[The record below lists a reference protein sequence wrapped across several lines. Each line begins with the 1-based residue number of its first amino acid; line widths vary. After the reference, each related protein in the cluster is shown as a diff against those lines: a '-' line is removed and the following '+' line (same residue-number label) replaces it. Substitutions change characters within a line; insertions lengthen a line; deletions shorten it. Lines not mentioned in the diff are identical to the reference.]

1 VTEVTENARATRAR
15 SLLVLTQDPRFQ
27 GGALAQVE
35 AFLSAARALGEHPTV
50 AYAERPPLTGRTPLQ
65 GIAVR
70 TRLGRLDPAGLPL
83 AARRLVPHARAAG
96 QLWVVAATA
105 HYGLAALRS
114 RRPYACWIGT
124 SLEAEW
130 RARRPLLE
138 RSRRLALR
146 LFGPVLQRYE
156 RDVLRGARRIYATS
170 PYSRGALADA
180 VGVDVDLI
188 GVLPIAVDTQ
198 RFAPLDD
205 DRWRSAIGRPT
216 LAFVGRA
223 DDPRKNTPLLLDAFA
238 RVREHIPEARL
249 RLVGRP
255 PAGPS
260 APGVEAVGEV
270 GDVAAHLR
278 DAALLL
284 LPSFQ
289 EGFGIVAAEALACGV
304 PVVTTP
310 SGGPEETLLGSGAG
324 RVLTGF
330 SAEELASV
338 VEELLQDPDT
348 LQAMRRRGRAYVER
362 EHSTARLSELL
373 AEAVADLD
381 RQ

>member
-1 VTEVTENARATRAR
+1 MTENATVSRGR
-15 SLLVLTQDPRFQ
+15 SLLVLTQDPRFR

-35 AFLSAARALGEHPTV
+35 AFISAARMLGEQPIV
-50 AYAERPPLTGRTPLQ
+50 AYGERPPLSGPSPLS

-83 AARRLVPHARAAG
+83 AAQRLAAHARTAG

-105 HYGLAALRS
+105 HYGLAAVRS

-124 SLEAEW
+124 SLGAEW
-130 RARRPLLE
+130 HARQPSLE
-138 RSRRLALR
+138 PSRRMALR
-146 LFGPVLQRYE
+146 LFAPALRRYE
-156 RDVLRGARRIYATS
+156 RNVLRSAHRIYATS
-170 PYSRGALADA
+170 RYSRDALADVA
-180 VGVDVDLI
+180 GIGADRV
-188 GVLPIAVDTQ
+188 GVLPIAVDTG

-205 DRWRSAIGRPT
+205 DRWESALSRPT

-238 RVREHIPEARL
+238 RVRDRIPEARL
-249 RLVGRP
+249 RFVGRP
-255 PAGPS
+255 PAGPR
-260 APGVEAVGEV
+260 APGVETVGEV

-284 LPSFQ
+284 LPSLQ

-310 SGGPEETLLGSGAG
+310 SGGPEQTLLGSGAG
-324 RVLTGF
+324 RVLSGF
-330 SAEELASV
+330 SADELATV
-338 VEELLQDPDT
+338 VEELLRDRPA
-348 LQAMRRRGRAYVER
+348 LQTMRRRGRAYVER
-362 EHSTARLSELL
+362 EHSTTRLSELL

>member
-1 VTEVTENARATRAR
+1 VTENAKASGGR
-15 SLLVLTQDPRFQ
+15 SLLVVTQDPRFQ

-35 AFLSAARALGEHPTV
+35 AFLVAARLLGEHPLV
-50 AYAERPPLTGRTPLQ
+50 AYAERPPLTGRSPLT

-70 TRLGRLDPAGLPL
+70 TRLGRLDPVGLPL
-83 AARRLVPHARAAG
+83 AAQRLTQHARSAG
-96 QLWVVAATA
+96 QLWVVAATG
-105 HYGLAALRS
+105 HYGLAAVRS

-124 SLEAEW
+124 SLDAEW
-130 RARRPLLE
+130 RARRPSLR

-146 LFGPVLQRYE
+146 LFAPTLRRYERAVLQRAHK
-156 RDVLRGARRIYATS
+156 VYATS
-170 PYSRGALADA
+170 PYSRAALAD
-180 VGVDVDLI
+180 VIGTDVERVE
-188 GVLPIAVDTQ
+188 VLPIAVDTG

-205 DRWRSAIGRPT
+205 DRWRSALSRPT

-238 RVREHIPEARL
+238 RVRDRIPEARL
-249 RLVGRP
+249 RFIGRP
-255 PAGPS
+255 PSGPR
-260 APGVEAVGEV
+260 AAGVEAVGEV

-284 LPSFQ
+284 LPSLQ

-310 SGGPEETLLGSGAG
+310 SGGPEQTLLGSGAG
-324 RVLTGF
+324 RVLSGF
-330 SAEELASV
+330 SAEELATV
-338 VEELLQDPDT
+338 VEELLHDPET
-348 LQAMRRRGRAYVER
+348 LQTMRHRGRAYVEQ
-362 EHSTARLSELL
+362 EHSTTRLSELL

-381 RQ
+381 RR